1 MAFSVYACC
10 VLRCAGSYA
19 AGLCA
24 KWGAQRAL
32 ITLSRFM
39 CTFEF
44 ASFAAFRDGQR
55 GAAGRVLGFSVRT
68 LCVLRAA
75 GDLRDLATR
84 NAKMSH
90 CGGDSW
96 LQWSQY
102 KLLPT
107 GGWAVDLVRARVS
120 PSGRL
125 VRAAGLPLFRMAV
138 IFLLLGRRG
147 TRGSA
152 AFAET
157 AGVARWACFRGGAFD
172 EGWSLWTFV
181 CVSLRDVN
189 ARAHRRWAE
198 INDGWAGFE
207 RFASDPRARLPARS
221 FPWFRRCRRSRVFA
235 GRGGL

>member
-1 MAFSVYACC
+1 MLVDGILSVRLLCAEMRRQ
-10 VLRCAGSYA
+10 LRSWALCEAGSAESADYLVA
-19 AGLCA
+19 LHVYLRVCIVRRLSRRPEGGGGACVGL
-24 KWGAQRAL
+24 QRAY
-32 ITLSRFM
+32 T
-39 CTFEF
+39 
-44 ASFAAFRDGQR
+44 
-55 GAAGRVLGFSVRT
+55 VRAEGT
-68 LCVLRAA
+68 

-157 AGVARWACFRGGAFD
+157 AGVARWACILGGAFD

-198 INDGWAGFE
+198 INDG
-207 RFASDPRARLPARS
+207 
-221 FPWFRRCRRSRVFA
+221 
-235 GRGGL
+235 